1 MGLAIKVSSIALTG
15 ILLALTIAGP
25 SASAAPERLRL
36 GLEECKLP
44 SGPRDFTNFGFP
56 RSANRLP
63 SEGVI
68 KAQIIFVDFPDAVGT
83 DERKL
88 RKVANR
94 YTKNFK
100 KFYSAQSYGK
110 VSFDFT
116 FLPKYFRIDQETTS
130 YKMNLRKGQNG
141 DGTGRYFQ
149 DALRVSDREIDF
161 TGIDVV
167 YVIPSNTNREITY
180 GPAFPMGMGSTFLQT
195 DEGAIQNGTV
205 AGTDS
210 RLRENS
216 LEWVWM
222 AHETGHLFGLEHPW
236 KVNSDA
242 QGRGLSA
249 PSHPVWDLMLNMG
262 NGETGDFLGWSRFL
276 IGWLEDSNVFCID
289 ADNLTREPISLKLS
303 PLSSRADH
311 EKFIFVKTGTYT
323 GIAIEVRTRGGLNSF
338 PASWQGP
345 LVYSIDTRKIG
356 NEGAASLVGTGS
368 PRFNGLSIGT
378 LKPGQQVVSEGI
390 KVRFKSQAGKGYN
403 IEVSK

>member
-1 MGLAIKVSSIALTG
+1 MNLGKKALSITVSAL
-15 ILLALTIAGP
+15 LLTLTISVP
-25 SASAAPERLRL
+25 SASAQTELARLA
-36 GLEECKLP
+36 LEECKLP

-56 RSANRLP
+56 RSTSRLP
-63 SEGVI
+63 SEGLI

-83 DERKL
+83 DERNL
-88 RKVANR
+88 RKVAQR
-94 YTKNFK
+94 YTKNFE

-110 VSFDFT
+110 VSFEFT
-116 FLPKYFRIDQETTS
+116 YLPKYFRIDQKTTY

-141 DGTGRYFQ
+141 EGTGSYFQ
-149 DALRVSDREIDF
+149 DALRASDKEIDF

-180 GPAFPMGMGSTFLQT
+180 GPAFPMGTGDTYLQT
-195 DEGAIQNGTV
+195 EEGALQNGAV

-222 AHETGHLFGLEHPW
+222 AHETGHLFGIDHPW
-236 KVNSDA
+236 KVDSDS

-249 PSHPVWDLMLNMG
+249 PSHPVWDLMLKMEDG
-262 NGETGDFLGWSRFL
+262 VTGDLLGWSRFL
-276 IGWLEDSNVFCID
+276 IGWLDESNVTCID
-289 ADNLTREPISLKLS
+289 AENLTREAVSLKLS
-303 PLSSRADH
+303 PLSSRSNT
-311 EKFIFVKTGTYT
+311 EKFIFVKTGAYT
-323 GIAIEVRTRGGLNSF
+323 GIAIEARTRGGLNTF

-345 LVYSIDTRKIG
+345 LVYKIDTRKIS
-356 NEGAASLVGTGS
+356 NEGAASLVGPGS

-378 LKPGQQVVSEGI
+378 LKPGQQVVSDGI
-390 KVRFKSQAGKGYN
+390 KVRFKSQAGKVYK